1 MEPMMESMMVSQIEE
16 AYDEIILLR
25 KRIRCNPEL
34 HQICITKI
42 IEITKWLKTVE
53 NGFIGFKYI

>member
-1 MEPMMESMMVSQIEE
+1 MRQSKMEPRVEPTTESQIEE

-25 KRIRCNPEL
+25 KRIRCHPEL

-42 IEITKWLKTVE
+42 IEITKWLKQL
-53 NGFIGFKYI
+53 KMDL

>member
-1 MEPMMESMMVSQIEE
+1 MESEIEE

-42 IEITKWLKTVE
+42 IEIAKWLTVA
-53 NGFIGFKYI
+53 IRRLI